1 VIGGS
6 HDRRFTV
13 ATLRLW
19 GGLLVWAA
27 YFLVVYVVA
36 ALACERGFADV
47 HIAGVDVVTF
57 VSAGGALVSFALTGA
72 LVAVTRRG
80 ARADSARGGARFADR
95 LGWTLGLLGLLAIAW
110 TALPHLL
117 LRTGCA

>member
-1 VIGGS
+1 VNGHS
-6 HDRRFTV
+6 SERRFTV

-19 GGLLVWAA
+19 GGLLVWAG
-27 YFLVVYVVA
+27 YFLVVYVFA
-36 ALACERGFADV
+36 ALACERGFADAQV
-47 HIAGVDVVTF
+47 AGVAVVTL
-57 VSAGGALVSFALTGA
+57 VSAGGAIVSLAGTIA

-80 ARADSARGGARFADR
+80 GRAESARGARFADR

>member
-6 HDRRFTV
+6 PERRFTV

-19 GGLLVWAA
+19 GGLLVWAV

-57 VSAGGALVSFALTGA
+57 VSAGGALVSFAATGA
-72 LVAVTRRG
+72 LVAVTRRA
-80 ARADSARGGARFADR
+80 ARAESAPGARFTDR